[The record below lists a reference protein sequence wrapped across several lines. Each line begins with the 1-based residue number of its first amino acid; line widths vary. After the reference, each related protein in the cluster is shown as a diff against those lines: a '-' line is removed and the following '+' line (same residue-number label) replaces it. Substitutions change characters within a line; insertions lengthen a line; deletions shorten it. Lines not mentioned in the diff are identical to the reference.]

1 MNLDRVRDYLLETS
15 RTAARTADG
24 CGEQI
29 LGATAAI
36 VESLRGG
43 GKLLLCGN
51 GGSAGDAQHLA
62 TEFVSTL
69 TVDRRRD
76 AIAAIA
82 LTTDTSLL
90 TAVANDYG
98 IEHVFAR
105 QVEALGREGDV
116 LIGISTSGK
125 SANVVKAFEHAVEAE
140 VVRHRRQERGIRGE
154 RDRRDGI
161 APPIDGER
169 ADELGRQM
177 LGIARAA
184 AVAAQQD
191 LPAVPER
198 LDDRGRRAED
208 LRRALVGGPSG
219 RARGLEQVLPHPV
232 EAHGPTLVK
241 RSSRMTAAASR
252 RSATTWSASSP
263 APRPSSS
270 SPWPVRTR
278 IVRAPTARPRRRSD
292 P

>member
-1 MNLDRVRDYLLETS
+1 MNLDRVREYLLETS
-15 RTAARTADG
+15 RTATRTADE

-69 TVDRRRD
+69 TLDRARA
-76 AIAAIA
+76 AIPAIA

-98 IEHVFAR
+98 FEHVFAR

-125 SANVVKAFEHAVEAE
+125 SANVVKAFE
-140 VVRHRRQERGIRGE
+140 R
-154 RDRRDGI
+154 
-161 APPIDGER
+161 
-169 ADELGRQM
+169 
-177 LGIARAA
+177 ARAA
-184 AVAAQQD
+184 GLRTIALTGGSGGGLGPLAD
-191 LPAVPER
+191 IEINVPSSET
-198 LDDRGRRAED
+198 
-208 LRRALVGGPSG
+208 SHI
-219 RARGLEQVLPHPV
+219 Q
-232 EAHGPTLVK
+232 EAHIAVGQLIAFLVEDELF
-241 RSSRMTAAASR
+241 
-252 RSATTWSASSP
+252 
-263 APRPSSS
+263 PR
-270 SPWPVRTR
+270 
-278 IVRAPTARPRRRSD
+278 
-292 P
+292 